1 MSSDNVRVLTDVKEL
16 GGPLVMD
23 VTRFG
28 DERGYFC
35 ESYNARRAAEAGLD
49 AVFVQDN
56 ESLSTTLGTIRGLHY
71 QLDPHAQG
79 KLVRVAIGAVIDVI
93 VDIRTSS
100 ATFGQHTKVRLDA
113 DSGRQLWIPPGFAH
127 GFCSLTPDMLMIY
140 KVTDFYD
147 GDADRSIIWDDP
159 AIGIEWPI
167 EADPET
173 LSAKDVGAST
183 MADLQAKGEL
193 FS

>member
-1 MSSDNVRVLTDVKEL
+1 VQTDVEKL
-16 GGPLVMD
+16 GGPLVME
-23 VTRFG
+23 VARFG

-56 ESLSTTLGTIRGLHY
+56 ESLSTTVGTIRGLHY
-71 QLDPHAQG
+71 QMDPHAQG
-79 KLVRVAIGAVIDVI
+79 KLVRVAVGAAIDVI
-93 VDIRTSS
+93 VDIRESS
-100 ATFGQHTKVRLDA
+100 PTFGHHAKVRLDA
-113 DSGRQLWIPPGFAH
+113 ETGRQLWVPAGFAH
-127 GFCSLTPDMLMIY
+127 GFASLTPDMLMIY

-147 GDADRSIIWDDP
+147 GDADRSMAWDDP
-159 AIGIEWPI
+159 EIGIEWPN

-173 LSAKDVGAST
+173 LSAKDTAALT
-183 MADLQAKGEL
+183 MAELQVKGEL

>member
-1 MSSDNVRVLTDVKEL
+1 MRTPS
-16 GGPLVMD
+16 
-23 VTRFG
+23 
-28 DERGYFC
+28 
-35 ESYNARRAAEAGLD
+35 
-49 AVFVQDN
+49 
-56 ESLSTTLGTIRGLHY
+56 
-71 QLDPHAQG
+71 
-79 KLVRVAIGAVIDVI
+79 
-93 VDIRTSS
+93 IRTSS
-100 ATFGQHTKVRLDA
+100 PTFGQHAKVHLDA

-147 GDADRSIIWDDP
+147 GGADRSMQWDDP
-159 AIGIEWPI
+159 AIGIEWPE

-183 MADLQAKGEL
+183 LADLQAKGEL